1 MKSLPFQ
8 GEAGMDVDTGLREVP
23 DVRAVRTAVIHIFR
37 IKKIIDLSFERY
49 VGYIAVL
56 NGQGIRELQV
66 SNRISFEFGID
77 VFVIAEELTANNKR
91 LDVGIEAC
99 MVERER
105 VACSPIGRER
115 DGPPCIG
122 IFPAVTTPSEVSS
135 PCEPRGPIN
144 RELKLRSA
152 AIGPFH
158 IRRIEI
164 THTADVSR
172 SNELVVII
180 HEIEVETDRPR
191 DSIAALEHSAR
202 GITIA

>member
-1 MKSLPFQ
+1 MY
-8 GEAGMDVDTGLREVP
+8 VDASLREEP
-23 DVRAVRTAVIHIFR
+23 DVRAIRSAVIHIFR
-37 IKKIIDLSFERY
+37 IKEIIDLPFERD

-56 NGQGIRELQV
+56 NGQSIRELQV
-66 SNRISFEFGID
+66 CDRISFELGID
-77 VFVIAEELTANNKR
+77 VFVIAEELTANDER

-115 DGPPCIG
+115 DGSPCIG

-135 PCEPRGPIN
+135 PCEPRGPID
-144 RELKLRSA
+144 RELELRTA
-152 AIGPFH
+152 AIRPFH

-164 THTADVSR
+164 THTADVSC

-191 DSIAALEHSAR
+191 DSIATLEHSAR